1 MLGLSLTKILFTAL
15 VVFAV
20 WYAFSRVRRLGA
32 SRGRGGVSTPG
43 PTSAPTRGEDVE
55 DMVRCA
61 VCGEF
66 TPASGPSDC
75 PRDGCPYRV

>member
-1 MLGLSLTKILFTAL
+1 MLGFSLTKLLFTAL

-20 WYAFSRVRRLGA
+20 WYAFSRVRRLGGSG
-32 SRGRGGVSTPG
+32 SRRRPSTSG
-43 PTSAPTRGEDVE
+43 PTSAPAAVE

-66 TPASGPSDC
+66 TAASGPREC
-75 PRDGCPYRV
+75 PREECPHRA